1 LTHLDNL
8 SLRELRQL
16 AYAKMRL
23 PIVEEQE
30 RQACRGGLIH
40 FVRYFWHILEPKTK
54 LVEGWPL
61 EAICEHLE
69 AIHFGEITRLL
80 INVPPGFMKSLLTD
94 VLFPAWEHGPMNM
107 PHLRYVT
114 FSYSV
119 GLTMRDNGRF
129 RDLII
134 SPEYQ
139 KLWGKRFGLRKVGEE
154 RVTNDKTGWKFAS
167 SVGGVG
173 TGERGDRVILDDPHN
188 VKESESDVVRQ
199 ETVRWFKESMSNR
212 LNDIERSAVVV
223 IMQRVHE
230 EDVSGV
236 ILSEFPDYCHLMIP
250 MRFDPTRFPVG
261 YNGNDIGWLDPR
273 EEDGEYAWAE
283 RFPPGALAQ
292 FERQPYMWCTPA
304 EAPILM
310 QDLSLRPIG
319 EIKVGDKIV
328 GFTNG
333 DSSVKP
339 LKRRSLTIAE
349 VKSVSVSQQPVVR
362 IMLQSGAVIRCT
374 ANHKWYT
381 GRSDAD
387 SHQTYKS
394 ATIGSVL
401 QRICPDKIEEL
412 TDPEDLRLAGWLAG
426 FYDGEGSAV
435 LGNRGLGY
443 PKRCTISFSQ
453 GSGRNLPLC
462 HKLEQALTHFGF
474 EFNFREKVRSD
485 RLHKNPNAPP
495 QRWYWINTGNGH
507 RGPCLSTFQ
516 RFLHVIKPA
525 KWRDRIAEGALTS
538 RFIEAK
544 EHVISIE
551 PDGVETVYGL
561 ETTTGNYVVWG
572 LASSNSGQYQQSP
585 TPRGGGIIK
594 EEMWQLW
601 PSEKYP
607 TCELVLG
614 SLDTASTEK
623 EQNDASALTIWGIFR
638 DGQGSPKAILLYAWE
653 GRLEINDLTILV
665 GLLCSVEKRPSEEY
679 QRALALFNRGDIQVD
694 ALYRLPVDR
703 LLVENKNNG
712 ISVAHE
718 LIRLFGHSGN
728 FAVELIDPKVFGD
741 KVARIIACEPMFA
754 DEMIYAPDRE
764 FAERV
769 ITNVAAVPK
778 TSKWDTPDS
787 VSQALLYMRKTGL
800 LLRKDEQARVTHDEL
815 LFKPQPPPLY

>member
-1 LTHLDNL
+1 MSHLANL

-80 INVPPGFMKSLLTD
+80 MNVPPGFMKSLLTD
-94 VLFPAWEHGPMNM
+94 VFFPAWEWGPMNK

-129 RDLII
+129 RDLMM

-173 TGERGDRVILDDPHN
+173 TGERGDRVILDDPHS
-188 VKESESDVVRQ
+188 VKEAESDLVRTSTVTWFQ
-199 ETVRWFKESMSNR
+199 ETMSNR
-212 LNDIERSAVVV
+212 LNDIAKSAVIV

-230 EDVSGV
+230 EDVSGT
-236 ILSEFPDYCHLMIP
+236 ILSETDSGYCHLMIP
-250 MRFDPTRFPVG
+250 MRFEPTRYQLG

-273 EEDGEYAWAE
+273 EEDGEWAWTE
-283 RFPPGALAQ
+283 RYPP
-292 FERQPYMWCTPA
+292 T
-304 EAPILM
+304 
-310 QDLSLRPIG
+310 
-319 EIKVGDKIV
+319 DK
-328 GFTNG
+328 
-333 DSSVKP
+333 DM
-339 LKRRSLTIAE
+339 
-349 VKSVSVSQQPVVR
+349 VR
-362 IMLQSGAVIRCT
+362 
-374 ANHKWYT
+374 
-381 GRSDAD
+381 
-387 SHQTYKS
+387 
-394 ATIGSVL
+394 
-401 QRICPDKIEEL
+401 
-412 TDPEDLRLAGWLAG
+412 
-426 FYDGEGSAV
+426 
-435 LGNRGLGY
+435 
-443 PKRCTISFSQ
+443 
-453 GSGRNLPLC
+453 
-462 HKLEQALTHFGF
+462 
-474 EFNFREKVRSD
+474 
-485 RLHKNPNAPP
+485 
-495 QRWYWINTGNGH
+495 
-507 RGPCLSTFQ
+507 FQ
-516 RFLHVIKPA
+516 RRPFMWSA
-525 KWRDRIAEGALTS
+525 
-538 RFIEAK
+538 
-544 EHVISIE
+544 
-551 PDGVETVYGL
+551 
-561 ETTTGNYVVWG
+561 
-572 LASSNSGQYQQSP
+572 QYQQSP

-594 EEMWQLW
+594 EESWQLW
-601 PSEKYP
+601 PSENYP
-607 TCELVLG
+607 VCELILG

-665 GLLCSVEKRPSEEY
+665 GMLCSVEKRPDKEY
-679 QRALALFNRGDIQVD
+679 QKALALYNRGDDQVD
-694 ALYRLPVDR
+694 SLYRVPVDR

-728 FAVELIDPKVFGD
+728 FAVELIDPKIFGD

-754 DEMIYAPDRE
+754 DEMVYAPDRV

-769 ITNVAAVPK
+769 INNVAAVPK

-800 LLRKDEQARVTHDEL
+800 LLRKDEQARVTHEEL
-815 LFKPQPPPLY
+815 LFKPQPAPLY

>member
-1 LTHLDNL
+1 MTHLDNL
-8 SLRELRQL
+8 SLKELRQL

-69 AIHFGEITRLL
+69 AVTFGEITRLL
-80 INVPPGFMKSLLTD
+80 MNVPPGFMKSLLTD
-94 VLFPAWEHGPMNM
+94 VLWPAWEHGPMNK

-129 RDLII
+129 RDLLM
-134 SPEYQ
+134 SQEYQ

-236 ILSEFPDYCHLMIP
+236 ILSEYPDYCHLMIP
-250 MRFDPTRFPVG
+250 MRFDPTRYPFG

-273 EEDGEYAWAE
+273 DEDGDYAWPE
-283 RFPPGALAQ
+283 RFSPTALAQ
-292 FERQPYMWCTPA
+292 FERQPYMWA
-304 EAPILM
+304 
-310 QDLSLRPIG
+310 
-319 EIKVGDKIV
+319 
-328 GFTNG
+328 
-333 DSSVKP
+333 
-339 LKRRSLTIAE
+339 
-349 VKSVSVSQQPVVR
+349 
-362 IMLQSGAVIRCT
+362 
-374 ANHKWYT
+374 
-381 GRSDAD
+381 
-387 SHQTYKS
+387 
-394 ATIGSVL
+394 
-401 QRICPDKIEEL
+401 
-412 TDPEDLRLAGWLAG
+412 
-426 FYDGEGSAV
+426 
-435 LGNRGLGY
+435 
-443 PKRCTISFSQ
+443 
-453 GSGRNLPLC
+453 
-462 HKLEQALTHFGF
+462 
-474 EFNFREKVRSD
+474 
-485 RLHKNPNAPP
+485 
-495 QRWYWINTGNGH
+495 
-507 RGPCLSTFQ
+507 
-516 RFLHVIKPA
+516 
-525 KWRDRIAEGALTS
+525 
-538 RFIEAK
+538 
-544 EHVISIE
+544 
-551 PDGVETVYGL
+551 
-561 ETTTGNYVVWG
+561 
-572 LASSNSGQYQQSP
+572 GQYQQSP

-594 EEMWQLW
+594 EESWQLW
-601 PSEKYP
+601 PSEAYP
-607 TCELVLG
+607 RCELILA

-638 DGQGSPKAILLYAWE
+638 DGHGSPKTILLYAWE

-665 GLLCSVEKRPSEEY
+665 GMLCSVEKRPDAEY
-679 QRALALFNRGDIQVD
+679 QRALGLFNRGDDQID
-694 ALYRLPVDR
+694 ALYRVPVDR

-754 DEMIYAPDRE
+754 DEMVYAPDRA

-769 ITNVAAVPK
+769 INNVAAVPK

-800 LLRKDEQARVTHDEL
+800 LLRKDEQARVTHEEL
-815 LFKPQPPPLY
+815 LFKPQPVPLY